1 MSGSDDDFELGSP
14 APAPTTT
21 TKKRKSNGS
30 GSTSKKSRTSASN
43 SIIDPEKSALITAV
57 LNNKASYAES
67 TNPQAL
73 GDILIDIAGYARD
86 LETALTESQ
95 ANGSG
100 GAGQSSG
107 GVRKK
112 TKEELEVAA
121 DKLSNVVHSGIK
133 KQMSVRVISFST
145 SSRSLSWKLVHFPLH
160 SHICLE

>member
-1 MSGSDDDFELGSP
+1 MFASDDEFEPGSP
-14 APAPTTT
+14 ELAPTTT
-21 TKKRKSNGS
+21 TKKRKSTGT

-57 LNNKASYAES
+57 LGNKASYAEA

-73 GDILIDIAGYARD
+73 GDILVDIAAYARD
-86 LETALTESQ
+86 LETALKESQ

-100 GAGQSSG
+100 GAGSSSG
-107 GVRKK
+107 GIRKK

-133 KQMSVRVISFST
+133 KQMSVRHLSFSM
-145 SSRSLSWKLVHFPLH
+145 SLNSLSCTLAHFLQH
-160 SHICLE
+160 SHIYLN